1 MACCQCLAEMYHD
14 ESRQRPLWIVTGVTR
29 YFWQSAQGLVQRRLT
44 LSSVIPN
51 RVAWYSAALI
61 RNSFLTCASVSTH
74 EVPEKNPNCRIR
86 IQVNQISQRA
96 EQGNNDIGAFSTALN
111 VQKFFSS
118 IFWWE
123 DERVLICF
131 LLCQRCCLQWD
142 KQPLLF
148 VFPPF
153 PSKAPFLLSDS

>member
-1 MACCQCLAEMYHD
+1 M
-14 ESRQRPLWIVTGVTR
+14 
-29 YFWQSAQGLVQRRLT
+29 QRRLT

-61 RNSFLTCASVSTH
+61 RNSFLTCASVSTR
-74 EVPEKNPNCRIR
+74 EVPEKNPNCRIH

-111 VQKFFSS
+111 VQVFFKHLLVRRRDS
-118 IFWWE
+118 I
-123 DERVLICF
+123 DMLPAMSKM
-131 LLCQRCCLQWD
+131 LLAVGQTAT
-142 KQPLLF
+142 F
-148 VFPPF
+148 VCF